1 MLYEYI
7 YMQIFIIY
15 THIIYVSYI
24 SYTHLYIYIHIYT
37 YMYVYICI
45 YIYTYIYIHI
55 CIYMYIYTYIYI
67 YIHTYTYSSLFEQ
80 EIVSMRVKKTCTW
93 TSLLLVESKL
103 REKKK
108 SRINVDLWG
117 TSDVIFV
124 NFEQISQIFL
134 MFPLLTFSV
143 AEDF

>member
-1 MLYEYI
+1 MNTYICKYLLYI
-7 YMQIFIIY
+7 
-15 THIIYVSYI
+15 HI
-24 SYTHLYIYIHIYT
+24 SYTYRIYHIHIF
-37 YMYVYICI
+37 I
-45 YIYTYIYIHI
+45 
-55 CIYMYIYTYIYI
+55 YIYI

-108 SRINVDLWG
+108 SRINVDLCG

-124 NFEQISQIFL
+124 NFEQISQIVL

>member
-15 THIIYVSYI
+15 THIIYIPYI
-24 SYTHLYIYIHIYT
+24 SYTHLYIY
-37 YMYVYICI
+37 
-45 YIYTYIYIHI
+45 TYIYIYV
-55 CIYMYIYTYIYI
+55 CIYMYLYIYI

-108 SRINVDLWG
+108 SRINVDLCG

-124 NFEQISQIFL
+124 NFEQISQIVL

>member
-1 MLYEYI
+1 MNTYICKYLLYI
-7 YMQIFIIY
+7 
-15 THIIYVSYI
+15 HI
-24 SYTHLYIYIHIYT
+24 SYTYRVYHIHIFIYIYIY
-37 YMYVYICI
+37 I
-45 YIYTYIYIHI
+45 YIYV
-55 CIYMYIYTYIYI
+55 CIYMYIYIYIYIHTYMYIYVYIYI

-108 SRINVDLWG
+108 SRINVDLCG

-124 NFEQISQIFL
+124 NFEQISQIVL

>member
-1 MLYEYI
+1 
-7 YMQIFIIY
+7 
-15 THIIYVSYI
+15 
-24 SYTHLYIYIHIYT
+24 
-37 YMYVYICI
+37 
-45 YIYTYIYIHI
+45 
-55 CIYMYIYTYIYI
+55 MYIYVYIYI
-67 YIHTYTYSSLFEQ
+67 YIHTYRYSSLFEQ

-108 SRINVDLWG
+108 SRINVDLCG

-124 NFEQISQIFL
+124 NFEQISQIVL

>member
-15 THIIYVSYI
+15 THIIYISYI
-24 SYTHLYIYIHIYT
+24 SYTHLYI
-37 YMYVYICI
+37 
-45 YIYTYIYIHI
+45 
-55 CIYMYIYTYIYI
+55 YIYI

-108 SRINVDLWG
+108 SRINVDLCG

-124 NFEQISQIFL
+124 NFEQISQIVL